1 MHASTLLLA
10 AARGALVLGAALA
23 VMPLLRGASAA
34 LRRGI
39 LVAAFGA
46 VVALP
51 VVSAALPSL
60 HVPVPI
66 LTRLDAPLVAPSP
79 RPDSVA
85 RAMPVAPSTTAT
97 AARPAPP
104 RETWSPSAGQVV
116 LTVWALGA
124 LAVLARFAAGLAR
137 ARALARGSRLVATER
152 VRGRTVQVRV
162 SREVETPAVTGLL
175 APVILLPH
183 DAPSWTDERRTIV
196 LLHERAHIE
205 RRDTLASAVAAIA
218 CALHWFNPLAW
229 LAARRLRFE
238 RERAADDR
246 VVESGVRPSCY
257 AEHLLALA
265 TVHADATVPA
275 GALAM
280 AERSSVEDRIVA
292 LLVPERPR
300 APIGRLRAV
309 LLVGGA
315 ATLLVAVACA
325 TPDATSA
332 PVASSPSSAARI
344 ERRSGA
350 PLDTVAPSELTLDPA
365 LQAIAEEETDRMAA
379 EWKPRSAA
387 VIVLDPATG
396 AVLAMTS
403 RAADRTEV
411 GTQRAF
417 YPGSTMKPFV
427 VAAALD
433 ERAIVPSQRFDCAT
447 RAYGTESLHDHM
459 LHGTLALPEIL
470 VVSSNVGMSRVYD
483 ELGGAKLIAWTKR
496 FHFGE
501 APPTLPFPGVA
512 GGSVPSALEDRSMRG
527 AMVAIGE
534 GLTATPIQVAAAFA
548 AIANGG
554 VYHAPTLVRRA
565 ATGPGERVLREE
577 TARTVLTML
586 EGVVDSDVG
595 TGNAARVPGVRVAGK
610 TGTADQHPDGPAD
623 DATYA
628 SFVGAAPSENPRYV
642 VLVGAEVVG
651 EHAWGG
657 NVAAPVFARIVTRA
671 LATARTRPGG

>member
-1 MHASTLLLA
+1 MNASTLLLA

-23 VMPLLRGASAA
+23 AMPLLRGASAA
-34 LRRGI
+34 LRRSV

-51 VVSAALPSL
+51 IASAALPSL
-60 HVPVPI
+60 RVPVPSV
-66 LTRLDAPLVAPSP
+66 TRLDAPLAAPSP
-79 RPDSVA
+79 RPDSIA
-85 RAMPVAPSTTAT
+85 RAMPVDDSTAVPSP
-97 AARPAPP
+97 RPPP
-104 RETWSPSAGQVV
+104 SRQMWIPSAGQVV
-116 LTVWALGA
+116 LTIWALGA
-124 LAVLARFAAGLAR
+124 LAVLARLASGLVR
-137 ARALARGSRLVATER
+137 ARALARGSWLVATER
-152 VRGRTVQVRV
+152 VRGRLVQVRV

-183 DAPSWTDERRTIV
+183 DAASWTDERRTIV

-205 RRDTLASAVAAIA
+205 RRDTLASVVAAIA

-257 AEHLLALA
+257 AEHLLVLA
-265 TVHADATVPA
+265 TVHTGGNVPA

-280 AERSSVEDRIVA
+280 AERSSVEARIIA
-292 LLVPERPR
+292 LLVPNRTR
-300 APIGRLRAV
+300 APIGRARAI
-309 LLVGGA
+309 LLGSGA

-325 TPDATSA
+325 TPDGTSA
-332 PVASSPSSAARI
+332 PAPSSTSRI
-344 ERRSGA
+344 ERRGGA
-350 PLDTVAPSELTLDPA
+350 ALDAVAPSELTIDPA

-379 EWKPRSAA
+379 EWKPRAAA

-403 RAADRTEV
+403 RASDTRTEV

-417 YPGSTMKPFV
+417 YPGSTMKSFV
-427 VAAALD
+427 VAAALE
-433 ERAIVPSQRFDCAT
+433 ERVIAPSQRFDCAT
-447 RAYGTESLHDHM
+447 RAYGAESLHDHAP
-459 LHGTLALPEIL
+459 HATLALPEIL
-470 VVSSNVGMSRVYD
+470 IVSSNVGMSRVYD
-483 ELGGAKLIAWTKR
+483 ELGGAKLVAWAKR

-501 APPTLPFPGVA
+501 APLLLPSPGVA
-512 GGSVPSALEDRSMRG
+512 SGSVPSALEDKSLRG

-534 GLTATPIQVAAAFA
+534 GLTATPIQIAAAFA

-554 VYHAPTLVRRA
+554 VYHPPALVRRA

-586 EGVVDSDVG
+586 EGVVTSDLG

-628 SFVGAAPSENPRYV
+628 SFVGAAPSGNPRYV
-642 VLVGAEVVG
+642 VLVGAEVAG

-671 LATARTRPGG
+671 LAR